1 MKLLSNLTVLGLI
14 ASAPSKNHENHE
26 GHHEKPEKPHLALH
40 LEHHDPIAELQSIAQ
55 DQQNNLRIQL
65 QQWQIGV
72 ASSDEI
78 ARRFLEKTENGKESV
93 SPRNFNQNILRFKLL
108 MGMMVW
114 SHQSEGIIFHD
125 ELPDLGVVVSH
136 EDLLS
141 GIGFNQRVEHHSENE
156 LYAEMVMEHYHG
168 YGCHCMPNKAH
179 FLLSGG
185 KGPAQDM
192 LDVSCQMLRS
202 CYNCLNENDSSCNA
216 HDVSYNYDIFHK
228 NNSNQFDTIVCT
240 DVQGKSNYHSLIYNK
255 HS

>member
-1 MKLLSNLTVLGLI
+1 MKLLSNLTVFGLI
-14 ASAPSKNHENHE
+14 AAAPSKNHQNHE
-26 GHHEKPEKPHLALH
+26 NNKKHKFL
-40 LEHHDPIAELQSIAQ
+40 LEHDDPIKELQSIAQ

-78 ARRFLEKTENGKESV
+78 ARRFLEKTENGKNEV
-93 SPRNFNQNILRFKLL
+93 TPRNFNQNILRFKLL

-114 SHQSEGIIFHD
+114 SHQSEGIIFNQR
-125 ELPDLGVVVSH
+125 LRDLSVVVSTD
-136 EDLLS
+136 ELFE

-185 KGPAQDM
+185 KGPAQDN
-192 LDVSCQMLRS
+192 LDISCQLLRS
-202 CYNCLNENDSSCNA
+202 CYNCLAEQDKSCDA
-216 HDVSYNYDIFHK
+216 HDISYNYDIFHK
-228 NNSNQFDTIVCT
+228 TDNSDTIVCT
-240 DVQGKSNYHSLIYNK
+240 DTEGIYTLYVTIIHK
-255 HS
+255 L